1 MSYRSN
7 RQKNRKP
14 QPSENVQVFPISK
27 ETAGAVGGA
36 AIGSVAGS
44 NWCGRGGSSGRS
56 RRKARG
62 EQAVSP

>member
-14 QPSENVQVFPISK
+14 RPSEDVQVSPISK
-27 ETAGAVGGA
+27 ETAGAVAGA
-36 AIGSVAGS
+36 AIGSVAGPI
-44 NWCGRGGSSGRS
+44 GAVVGGSSGRS

-62 EQAVSP
+62 RPAVSP